1 MTIAENYPP
10 QVLACNMNL
19 LGSHDTARVLTE
31 LDGDNNALMMASFLQ
46 YTLPGS
52 PSIYYGDEAGLQ
64 GQKDPF
70 NRRTYPWGQ
79 EDPILIEHYRRLG
92 IMRKKHL
99 PLRLGNIRFLQAENG
114 QLAFCRE
121 HGGKQVIVRINRT
134 HELWDHLPPM
144 GFGIWEE

>member
-1 MTIAENYPP
+1 
-10 QVLACNMNL
+10 
-19 LGSHDTARVLTE
+19 VLTA
-31 LDGDNNALMMASFLQ
+31 LVDSFDGNREAAANRFLTADQRALARQRLMLAACIH
-46 YTLPGS
+46 YALPGS
-52 PSIYYGDEAGLQ
+52 PSLYYGDEAGME
-64 GQKDPF
+64 GHKDPF

-79 EDPILIEHYRRLG
+79 EDPILIEHYRKLG
-92 IMRKKHL
+92 IMRSQHL

-121 HGGKQVIVRINRT
+121 YGGKQVIVRINRT